1 MARTW
6 KKGAQVAALALSLC
20 SGSVLAQANIVVNGS
35 FESGLAS
42 WSTSN
47 FLLQGFDFGIDS
59 AAHSGSNAFFGG
71 AIEGLGFLSQ
81 SLATTAGNT
90 YNVDFWLASD
100 GFLPNQLRVVVN
112 GQAILSRDDILL
124 QPYAAYHTTFVANG
138 AVSQLQFGFRNDSG
152 VLHLDDVAVA
162 AIPEPEISL
171 MMAIG
176 LGAVAFARRRLRRSA
191 TSRVNQTGRP

>member
-6 KKGAQVAALALSLC
+6 KGAHAAALALSLC

-35 FESGLAS
+35 FESGLTS

-71 AIEGLGFLSQ
+71 AIDGLGFLNQ
-81 SLATTAGNT
+81 SLATTAGST

-100 GFLPNQLRVVVN
+100 GFLTNQLRVVVN
-112 GQAILSRDDILL
+112 GQTILSRDDTLL
-124 QPYAAYHTTFVANG
+124 QPYSAYHTTFVANG

-152 VLHLDDVAVA
+152 LLHLDDVAVA
-162 AIPEPEISL
+162 AVPEPEISL

-176 LGAVAFARRRLRRSA
+176 LGALAFARRRLRR
-191 TSRVNQTGRP
+191 RPSHA